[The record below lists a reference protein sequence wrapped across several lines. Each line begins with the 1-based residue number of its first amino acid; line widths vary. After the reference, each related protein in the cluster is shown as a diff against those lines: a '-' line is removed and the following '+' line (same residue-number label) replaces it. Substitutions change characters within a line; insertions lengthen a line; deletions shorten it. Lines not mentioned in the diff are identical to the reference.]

1 MTVHEL
7 QQPLCATL
15 GEFPPCEREEE
26 RPVGT
31 GDIRPKHG

>member
-7 QQPLCATL
+7 QQPLCVTL
-15 GEFPPCEREEE
+15 GEFPPREREEE

-31 GDIRPKHG
+31 GDVRSKRG